1 VGEIYEKEIPEMIQ
15 VEGEVDHQAACHLRT
30 GIYQHLDPEQKS

>member
-30 GIYQHLDPEQKS
+30 GSYQHSNPDQKS